1 MKAPSGPAA
10 GPALRTLLDD
20 GALAGEWALDPSRS
34 SIRLKGR
41 GAWGVAVVNGAFRE
55 VSGHGT
61 VAADGGIKGTIAAA
75 AASVETGNAKRDTR
89 LRSADFFDSANH
101 PHITFTA
108 HGARP
113 SGHQHP
119 HHPRRVRPA
128 VSPASLSGVTGVTGV
143 IGQRLGG
150 LTPGRL

>member
-34 SIRLKGR
+34 SIRLKSR
-41 GAWGVAVVNGAFRE
+41 SAWGLAVVNGAFRE

-61 VAADGGIKGTIAAA
+61 VAAA

>member
-34 SIRLKGR
+34 SIRLKSR
-41 GAWGVAVVNGAFRE
+41 SAWGLAVVNGAFRE

-61 VAADGGIKGTIAAA
+61 VAADGGMKGTIAAA

-89 LRSADFFDSANH
+89 LRA
-101 PHITFTA
+101 P
-108 HGARP
+108 GARP